1 MFEKR
6 SERRL
11 KLSSIIDLTT
21 LFLKNSI
28 FIKDIKIWNK
38 IAFIKDSIQYK
49 YIFIYIY
56 IHIHI

>member
-49 YIFIYIY
+49 KT
-56 IHIHI
+56 